1 MTANSLDAQ
10 INGDPDD
17 PMDDGLAGAAL
28 ATMTVAMDQAN
39 AIALLELEWEKQ
51 RIVEDYFT
59 VYNTG
64 LGSTPIMLGA
74 SAVAFQ
80 LPDSCFTIEGE
91 AQAPG
96 EPDVSAHFEFFLS
109 ATFNPGPGG
118 MSMRSQVWQVAL
130 V

>member
-28 ATMTVAMDQAN
+28 ATMTVAMDQAI
-39 AIALLELEWEKQ
+39 AITTLELEWEKQ

-64 LGSTPIMLGA
+64 NGSTPIMLGA
-74 SAVAFQ
+74 SAVAF
-80 LPDSCFTIEGE
+80 
-91 AQAPG
+91 
-96 EPDVSAHFEFFLS
+96 
-109 ATFNPGPGG
+109 
-118 MSMRSQVWQVAL
+118 
-130 V
+130 

>member
-28 ATMTVAMDQAN
+28 ATMTVAMDQAI
-39 AIALLELEWEKQ
+39 AITTLELEWEKQ

-74 SAVAFQ
+74 SAVAF
-80 LPDSCFTIEGE
+80 
-91 AQAPG
+91 
-96 EPDVSAHFEFFLS
+96 
-109 ATFNPGPGG
+109 
-118 MSMRSQVWQVAL
+118 
-130 V
+130 